1 VIIIDLLII
10 SKSYEIRR
18 GIRMTSRIS
27 PVRQGNL
34 PGHPGHIRA
43 PRRAAGR
50 HRRQCRR
57 QVLPP
62 GHGTSHAAA
71 AAAAAGGSDAGTHE
85 TERRAEMSKNDMS

>member
-1 VIIIDLLII
+1 MIIIDLLII

-27 PVRQGNL
+27 PV
-34 PGHPGHIRA
+34 RA